1 MSGADPDA
9 QHMLAFCAGEDSAF
23 DLLFARWSAPLL
35 HYLERMVHDAATAEE
50 LVQEAFL
57 RVYRARD
64 RYSAD
69 AKFSTWLYRIGTNL
83 ALNELRRPRR
93 ARPHTSTDAD
103 PGENRAPL
111 HLVSEGQDAA
121 DVLDTRRRTYQLDQ
135 ALARLPE
142 RQRLAIWLTAVEGM
156 SYAEVAE
163 TLEASEKS
171 VKALVHRA
179 RVALVAG
186 AAVDEAKAKK
196 VEEPIGCK
204 A

>member
-1 MSGADPDA
+1 VSGADPDA

-93 ARPHTSTDAD
+93 SRPHTSTAAA
-103 PGENRAPL
+103 PGDNHAPL
-111 HLVSEGQDAA
+111 HLVSESQDAV
-121 DVLDTRRRTYQLDQ
+121 DVLDTRRRTRQLDK

-163 TLEASEKS
+163 ALEASEKS

-186 AAVDEAKAKK
+186 AAADEAKADK
-196 VEEPIGCK
+196 VQEPIGCK